1 MAAVATAVAPT
12 MMMGVGKE
20 NVARAMAGS
29 YAQMQQKVAAINKE
43 SYCAKIDATKAD
55 AVASYAQLCTI
66 FKSIKAKYL
75 AASTRLHFLN
85 LLSADEPKQEIAA
98 DTNAKLDATRADIT
112 AATERQQQQVDAQR
126 QQPARLVVGVA
137 HAGAL
142 HVEVPLRAAGVAR
155 LFVVERVLDQHEIPA
170 LPVLE
175 RAAAAGRAAAL
186 VHDALELGRRPG
198 DGAAS
203 VRRLDEEAGRHAD
216 TTAL

>member
-98 DTNAKLDATRADIT
+98 DTNPQHRPAEETSNQPRT
-112 AATERQQQQVDAQR
+112 NTVTYRQCDDS
-126 QQPARLVVGVA
+126 VVG
-137 HAGAL
+137 
-142 HVEVPLRAAGVAR
+142 EC
-155 LFVVERVLDQHEIPA
+155 
-170 LPVLE
+170 
-175 RAAAAGRAAAL
+175 
-186 VHDALELGRRPG
+186 G
-198 DGAAS
+198 D
-203 VRRLDEEAGRHAD
+203 E
-216 TTAL
+216 